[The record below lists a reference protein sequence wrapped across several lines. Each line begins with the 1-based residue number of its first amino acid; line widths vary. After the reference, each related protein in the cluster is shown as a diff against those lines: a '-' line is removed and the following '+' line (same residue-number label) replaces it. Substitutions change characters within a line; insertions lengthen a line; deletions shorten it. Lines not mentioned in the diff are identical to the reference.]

1 MKIPKFRNQ
10 KSKKTHGPTGTRW
23 GSLLRRFGML
33 NLLGIGFLAL
43 GISGFGADATN
54 RFRRFERP
62 IVSPEVHAD
71 RTVTF
76 RVRAQNATNVT
87 VSGEWPGGSKPM
99 TNDGRGNWSA
109 TVGPLASELYGYS
122 FSIDGFQT
130 LDPANSAVKPMRS
143 PRTSILEVPGTPPLI
158 HEFNPD
164 VPHGTVREH
173 WYQSK
178 ALNRRRSLHV
188 YTPPGYDKSRR
199 DLPVLYLLHGAG
211 DNDATWTA
219 LGRAQVILDNLLA
232 QKKIKPMIVVMTDG
246 HASSWPPGTNAAERA
261 RGTTLYENDLLG
273 DVMPFVESNY
283 RTINKRESRAIIGLS
298 MGGGQSL
305 GVGLNHL
312 DRFAWVGAMSA
323 AVPETNALSAVLDDP
338 KGTNRKLKLL
348 WIAIGKDDFLLKRN
362 QDFHALL
369 EGKGVNHTFKIT
381 EGNHSWPV
389 WRKYLAE
396 FAPLVFQNK

>member
-1 MKIPKFRNQ
+1 MNAPKLFCLVAAF
-10 KSKKTHGPTGTRW
+10 TCAAF
-23 GSLLRRFGML
+23 LRAAESTNPPARAR
-33 NLLGIGFLAL
+33 GFAP
-43 GISGFGADATN
+43 
-54 RFRRFERP
+54 P
-62 IVSPEVHAD
+62 IVSPEVHPD

-76 RVRAQNATNVT
+76 RVRASNATNVT
-87 VSGEWPGGSKPM
+87 VSGEWPGGAKAM

-109 TVGPLASELYGYS
+109 TIGPLEPDLYGYS
-122 FSIDGFQT
+122 FSINGFQT

-143 PRTSILEVPGTPPLI
+143 PRTSILEVPGTPPRI

-178 ALNRRRSLHV
+178 SLNTRRSLHV
-188 YTPPGYDKSRR
+188 YTPPGYDKSRK
-199 DLPVLYLLHGAG
+199 DYPVLYLFHGAG

-232 QKKIKPMIVVMTDG
+232 QKKVVPMIVVMTDG
-246 HASSWPPGTNAAERA
+246 HASVWPPSTNAADRA
-261 RGTTLYENDLLG
+261 RGNKAFENDLIG

-305 GVGLNHL
+305 TVGLNHL
-312 DRFAWVGAMSA
+312 DRFAWLGAMSA
-323 AVPETNALSAVLDDP
+323 AVPDERAVSTALGNANDTN
-338 KGTNRKLKLL
+338 KKLKLF

-362 QDFHALL
+362 QDFDQLL
-369 EGKGVNHTFKIT
+369 ASKGIKHTFKIT

-389 WRKYLAE
+389 WRRYLAD
-396 FAPLVFQNK
+396 FAPQIFK